1 MSNWPELIIPSPD
14 QRTAELAETLNTSPV
29 LAQLLI
35 NRQIDIDEARWM
47 LDPDPP
53 MDWPMPAFSTELQ
66 ALFHKHQ
73 SHRIAIFGDYD
84 ADGLS
89 GTSVLST
96 FLRGAGFEVTPV
108 LPTRSQGYG
117 LNTQT
122 LTRLAHDHHLLI
134 TVDCGISNAAEIA
147 EAQQL
152 GLDVIVTDHHGL
164 PETLPSAAFILH
176 PAVLEIPE
184 LANLSGA
191 GMAYWLTILLAPA
204 FPDAPAPESLLDLAV
219 LGTLADMTPL
229 RGLNFGLAKQG
240 LRAMRQTQRPG
251 LIALAELKNV
261 DLKTLTEDDLT
272 FRMIPMLNA
281 AGRIDS
287 PQPALDL
294 LLADSAATAQ
304 QLALTLQDMNTLR
317 QEYCKDVLDDIL
329 QRLSDEPPEAV
340 IVLADAK
347 WPHGVLG
354 ITCSQLVE
362 RFHKPVALL
371 AIDGELAK
379 ASIRSPKGYHVL
391 EALQVCDALLVR
403 YGGHEMAGGLT
414 VRTADLPAFKEA
426 FSAAC
431 VAQQTH
437 FKPSLRVEMEVN
449 PQQLDLHVWESMRQ
463 LAPFGMGNPAPLF
476 LSLNVDLKDLH
487 PDRKSGTHL
496 FGELSNRT
504 RFKGWQMWD
513 EQLKQQSCFDMIYQ
527 LEQQSWRGRTKLEL
541 TLKKIRP
548 HRSAA
553 ASKKAVPASPRQSEP
568 LSAAATVTVPLPT
581 ATNQGPVKSK
591 PVRPAPLP
599 ERACRGPAQWLDYRQ
614 RAALDF
620 AHAVHYSTDLASQ
633 LDARG
638 SHWQS
643 LLLDQPASAADLAL
657 FEVVFA
663 QIVLLPLRALTPLP
677 DFAFLAQ
684 WLQRMQ
690 NEDLLIGG
698 AEDLQK
704 YTHLSAQAAEISL
717 RGLCEL
723 GLLAYDQDRYRVQYK
738 NQPYDLRNSPFYQS
752 ALENWEQQA
761 QLAANWQSLS
771 FERLK
776 SCLIAQKGPS

>member
-35 NRQIDIDEARWM
+35 NRQIELAEARWM
-47 LDPDPP
+47 LDPNPS
-53 MDWPMPAFSTELQ
+53 MDWPRPAFCEDLQ

-73 SHRIAIFGDYD
+73 SARIAIFGDYD

-89 GTSVLST
+89 GTSVLSA
-96 FLRGAGFEVTPV
+96 FLTGAGFQVTAV

-122 LTRLAHDHHLLI
+122 LTRLAQDHSLLI

-152 GLDVIVTDHHGL
+152 GMDVIVTDHHGL
-164 PETLPSAAFILH
+164 PETLPTAAFILH
-176 PAVLEIPE
+176 PAVLQIPE
-184 LANLSGA
+184 LDNLSGA

-204 FPDAPAPESLLDLAV
+204 FPDAPSPESLLDLAV
-219 LGTLADMTPL
+219 IGTLADMTPL
-229 RGLNFGLAKQG
+229 RGLNFGLAKCG
-240 LRAMRQTQRPG
+240 LNAMRKTQRPG

-261 DLKTLTEDDLT
+261 DLASLTEDDLT

-294 LLADSAATAQ
+294 LLADSAVTAQ
-304 QLALTLQDMNTLR
+304 HLALKLQDMNTLR
-317 QEYCKDVLDDIL
+317 QEYCKDVLEDAL
-329 QRLSDEPPEAV
+329 QILSDHPPEDV

-371 AIDGELAK
+371 AIEGDLAK

-391 EALQVCDALLVR
+391 QALQACDSLLLR

-414 VRTADLPAFKEA
+414 VRTQDIPAFSQA
-426 FSAAC
+426 FAEAC
-431 VAQQTH
+431 VAQQSN
-437 FKPSLRVEMEVN
+437 FQPSLRVEMEVN
-449 PQQLDLHVWESMRQ
+449 PQQLDLQVWESMRQ

-476 LSLNVDLKDLH
+476 LSLNVGIKDLH

-496 FGELSNRT
+496 FGQLSNRT
-504 RFKGWQMWD
+504 RLKGWQMWD
-513 EQLKQQSCFDMIYQ
+513 DQLTQQSAFDLIYQ
-527 LEQQSWRGRTKLEL
+527 LEQQSWKGRTNLEL

-548 HRSAA
+548 HQQQSQSRPRS
-553 ASKKAVPASPRQSEP
+553 KAD
-568 LSAAATVTVPLPT
+568 TVTVPLP
-581 ATNQGPVKSK
+581 KSGAKTKPDPNLSSKRTQDK
-591 PVRPAPLP
+591 PVSSLP
-599 ERACRGPAQWLDYRQ
+599 ELCCRGPAQWLDYRQ
-614 RAALDF
+614 RARIDF
-620 AHAVHYSTDLASQ
+620 EHAVAYSPTLIQQ

-638 SHWQS
+638 SHWQT
-643 LLLDQPASAADLAL
+643 LLLDQPLSAAELAL
-657 FEVVFA
+657 FNTIFA
-663 QIVLLPLRALTPLP
+663 QIVLLPLRPLEPLP

-690 NEDLLIGG
+690 NEDLQIRGL
-698 AEDLQK
+698 EDLQK
-704 YTHLSAQAAEISL
+704 YSDLSAQQAEISL
-717 RGLCEL
+717 RSLCEL

-761 QLAANWQSLS
+761 QLALNWQSLS

-776 SCLIAQKGPS
+776 SCLISQKGPS